1 MKSLCSP
8 ISGPVLAGRFLV
20 RMMSFGRFLSNHV
33 SPILQQPLSHNML
46 PLSFSPRC
54 PFLSSYSF
62 KITFSMI
69 MLNCYYD
76 RRSKKEI
83 QLFKQISIM
92 SIGCHP
98 AHLPVRITITLWKR
112 TRTAC
117 ITSQTPAF
125 SPWCLGDFTSCGR
138 DW

>member
-46 PLSFSPRC
+46 PLSFSP
-54 PFLSSYSF
+54 
-62 KITFSMI
+62 FSLLLLFQNHFFNDYVI
-69 MLNCYYD
+69 NCYYD

-125 SPWCLGDFTSCGR
+125 SPWCLGDFTSRGR
-138 DW
+138 DR